1 MEKIRRDKVF
11 NFKTISA
18 RIILAFSLVVTV
30 IILYIGFD
38 AYTTKQS
45 NQATGKIVKEEL
57 QLLTV
62 DYELASTIAL
72 RIAAARGYVL
82 SGEEKY
88 KDIYADNIERAL
100 ENEKI
105 RLALTKSEDFNKYA
119 EMAKEWSSYV
129 QKEVF
134 DVYDQGNK
142 VLATQNLAAMD
153 AKATEIRE
161 GFENLAEHRKQSIN
175 ASGASMIKDNEKNQI
190 TNMIVGIVIVI
201 IAIFTAIISAKLISK
216 PIIVVTKRMQQI
228 AEGDLSEPALAVNS
242 RDEVGQLTE
251 ATNNMTATMNS
262 LLKNIQTVS
271 NDVAAHSEELM
282 QSATEVKT
290 GTEQIVDTVTEIAS
304 GTEIQASNA
313 SDVATAMMDFT
324 TKVTDVSTS
333 SNEVNHYS
341 DEVMKLTEEGRGL
354 MEASTN
360 QMMAIDHIVKDA
372 VVNVD
377 GLSKQ
382 TQEISTLVSV
392 IHNIA
397 DQTNLL
403 ALNAAIEAARAGEH
417 GKGFAVVADE
427 VRKLAEQVSVSVG
440 DITDIVQKIQNDSVV
455 VTTSLENG
463 YEEVAKGTTQIAST
477 GATFT
482 QIAEAVYAMSERIEN
497 MSEKLEDVVHNTA
510 SINKSVDEI
519 AAVSEQSAAGIEETS
534 ATIQQAASSMDEI
547 TNSAVNL
554 AKMSETLNETARK
567 FKL

>member
-1 MEKIRRDKVF
+1 MRNDKVF
-11 NFKTISA
+11 KFKTISA
-18 RIILAFSLVVTV
+18 RIIFAFSLVVLV
-30 IILYIGFD
+30 ITLYI
-38 AYTTKQS
+38 AYNVYALNQS
-45 NQATGKIVKEEL
+45 NQATEKIVDEEL
-57 QLLTV
+57 QLLIA
-62 DYELASTIAL
+62 DYELASSITL

-88 KDIYADNIERAL
+88 KEIFVENSERAL
-100 ENEKI
+100 KNEEI
-105 RLALTKSEDFNKYA
+105 RSTLSKPGDINEFAV
-119 EMAKEWSSYV
+119 MAKEWSSDI
-129 QKEVF
+129 QKNVF
-134 DVYDQGNK
+134 DEYDYGDTQ
-142 VLATQNLAAMD
+142 LAYQNLLTMD

-161 GFENLAEHRKQSIN
+161 GYEGLAEHRKQLIN
-175 ASGASMIKDNEKNQI
+175 DIGATKIKDGETTKI
-190 TNMIVGIVIVI
+190 ASIIVGILIVLAAI
-201 IAIFTAIISAKLISK
+201 IIAIISARIIAK
-216 PIIVVTKRMQQI
+216 PIIVVTKRMQRI
-228 AEGDLSEPALAVNS
+228 AEGDLSEPALAVGS
-242 RDEVGQLTE
+242 KDEVGQLTE
-251 ATNNMTATMNS
+251 ATNYMTATMNN
-262 LLKNIQTVS
+262 LLKHIQTIS

-313 SDVATAMMDFT
+313 SDVATTMTDFT
-324 TKVTDVSTS
+324 TKVTDVNTS

-341 DEVMKLTEEGRGL
+341 DEVMNLTKEGRDL
-354 MEASTN
+354 MEASSN
-360 QMMAIDHIVKDA
+360 QMMTIDHIVKDA
-372 VVNVD
+372 VVSVD
-377 GLSKQ
+377 ELSKQ

-392 IHNIA
+392 IHDIA

-427 VRKLAEQVSVSVG
+427 VRKLAEQVAVSVG
-440 DITDIVQKIQNDSVV
+440 DITNIVQTIQKDSVL

-497 MSEKLEDVVHNTA
+497 MSEKLEDVVQNTTT
-510 SINKSVDEI
+510 INKSVDEI

-554 AKMSETLNETARK
+554 AEMAETLNETARK

>member
-1 MEKIRRDKVF
+1 MF

-18 RIILAFSLVVTV
+18 RIIFAFSLIVAV
-30 IILYIGFD
+30 ICLNIGYNVY
-38 AYTTKQS
+38 ATHQS
-45 NQATGKIVKEEL
+45 NLATEKIVDEEL
-57 QLLTV
+57 QLLIV

-82 SGEEKY
+82 SGDEKY
-88 KDIYADNIERAL
+88 KEIYADNKERAL

-105 RLALTKSEDFNKYA
+105 RLAISESGEFNKYA
-119 EMAKEWSSYV
+119 DMAKEWSSYILND
-129 QKEVF
+129 VF
-134 DVYDQGNK
+134 AVYDQGDK
-142 VLATQNLAAMD
+142 MLAVQNLATMD

-161 GFENLAEHRKQSIN
+161 GYENLADHRKQSIN
-175 ASGASMIKDNEKNQI
+175 DAGVNLVKKGKNSQI
-190 TNMIVGIVIVI
+190 AGVIIGIVIVI
-201 IAIFTAIISAKLISK
+201 VSILTAIISARIIAR
-216 PIIVVTKRMQQI
+216 PIIAITKRMQLI
-228 AEGDLSEPALAVNS
+228 ADGDLSEPALVVNT
-242 RDEVGQLTE
+242 RDEIGQLTE
-251 ATNNMTATMNS
+251 ATNRMTETMNS
-262 LLKNIQTVS
+262 VLKHIQTVS
-271 NDVAAHSEELM
+271 NDVASHSEELM

-290 GTEQIVDTVTEIAS
+290 GTEQIVDTITEIAS
-304 GTEIQASNA
+304 GTEVQASNA
-313 SDVATAMMDFT
+313 SDVATTMTDFT
-324 TKVTDVSTS
+324 TKVTDVNTS

-360 QMMAIDHIVKDA
+360 QMITIDHIVKDA

-377 GLSKQ
+377 ALSKQ

-440 DITDIVQKIQNDSVV
+440 DITSIVQKIQKDSVL

-482 QIAEAVYAMSERIEN
+482 HIAEAVYAMSNRIED
-497 MSEKLEDVVHNTA
+497 MSAKLEDVVHNTVI
-510 SINKSVDEI
+510 INKSVDEI

-534 ATIQQAASSMDEI
+534 ATVQQAASSMDEI
-547 TNSAVNL
+547 TSSAVNL
-554 AKMSETLNETARK
+554 AEMAEGLNETVRK

>member
-1 MEKIRRDKVF
+1 ML
-11 NFKTISA
+11 NFKTVNA
-18 RIILAFSLVVTV
+18 RIIFAFSLIVA
-30 IILYIGFD
+30 IICLNIG
-38 AYTTKQS
+38 YNVYSTSQS
-45 NQATGKIVKEEL
+45 NQATKNIVEEDL
-57 QLLTV
+57 QLLIA
-62 DYELASTIAL
+62 DYELASTVGL

-82 SGEEKY
+82 SGNEEY
-88 KDIYADNIERAL
+88 KEIFAENKERAL
-100 ENEKI
+100 KNEEI
-105 RLALTKSEDFNKYA
+105 RLTLTESDEFNKYSV
-119 EMAKEWSSYV
+119 MVKEWSDSIL
-129 QKEVF
+129 KDVF
-134 DVYDQGNK
+134 EVYDQGK
-142 VLATQNLAAMD
+142 ADLAYRNLVAMD
-153 AKATEIRE
+153 DKGTEIRQ
-161 GFENLAEHRKQSIN
+161 GFEKLANETKQSISV
-175 ASGASMIKDNEKNQI
+175 SGEVVIKDGETSQVASVV
-190 TNMIVGIVIVI
+190 VGIVIVI
-201 IAIFTAIISAKLISK
+201 ISILTAIVCARIISK
-216 PIIVVTKRMQQI
+216 PIKVVTKRMQQI
-228 AEGDLSEPALAVNS
+228 ADGDLSEPALEVNS
-242 RDEVGQLTE
+242 RDEIGQLTE
-251 ATNNMTATMNS
+251 ATNSMTKTMNG
-262 LLKNIQTVS
+262 LLKDIQTVS

-313 SDVATAMMDFT
+313 SDVATAMTDFT

-360 QMMAIDHIVKDA
+360 QMMTIDHIVKDA

-377 GLSKQ
+377 ELSKQ

-427 VRKLAEQVSVSVG
+427 VRKLAEQVAVSVG
-440 DITDIVQKIQNDSVV
+440 DITNIVQKIQKDSVI

-497 MSEKLEDVVHNTA
+497 MSEKLEDVVHNTGT
-510 SINKSVDEI
+510 INKSVDEI

-554 AKMSETLNETARK
+554 ATMAETLNETARK